1 VTQFG
6 QVDSAALA
14 PTSQTNFPMEV
25 GLKFYK
31 TKWGICRKLCAKNEL
46 TFSFPFQ
53 LATQFDLDD

>member
-1 VTQFG
+1 
-6 QVDSAALA
+6 
-14 PTSQTNFPMEV
+14 MEV
-25 GLKFYK
+25 GLKYYK